1 MKKNNNKKT
10 KQMKR
15 KGMRSICIYGDI
27 NNLINTF
34 MIFEIELLGQ
44 NCVEI
49 GSLEIVRVSQQIYKQ
64 YILH

>member
-15 KGMRSICIYGDI
+15 KGMRSIFIYGDI

-44 NCVEI
+44 NYVEI
-49 GSLEIVRVSQQIYKQ
+49 RSLEIVRVSQQIYKQ

>member
-15 KGMRSICIYGDI
+15 KGMRSIFIYGDI

-49 GSLEIVRVSQQIYKQ
+49 RSLEIVRVSQQIYKQ

>member
-15 KGMRSICIYGDI
+15 KGMRSIFIYRDI

-49 GSLEIVRVSQQIYKQ
+49 RSLEIVRVSQQIYKQ

>member
-1 MKKNNNKKT
+1 
-10 KQMKR
+10 MKR
-15 KGMRSICIYGDI
+15 KGMRSIFIYGDI

-49 GSLEIVRVSQQIYKQ
+49 RSLEIVRVSQQIYKQ

>member
-15 KGMRSICIYGDI
+15 KDMRSIFIYGDI
-27 NNLINTF
+27 SNLINTF

-44 NCVEI
+44 NYVEI
-49 GSLEIVRVSQQIYKQ
+49 RSLEIVRVSQQIYKQ

>member
-27 NNLINTF
+27 NSLINTF
-34 MIFEIELLGQ
+34 MIFVIELLGQ

-49 GSLEIVRVSQQIYKQ
+49 RSLEIVRVSQQIYKQ

>member
-15 KGMRSICIYGDI
+15 KGMRSICIYEDI

-49 GSLEIVRVSQQIYKQ
+49 RSLEIVRVSQQIYKQ

>member
-15 KGMRSICIYGDI
+15 KDMRSIFIYGDI

-49 GSLEIVRVSQQIYKQ
+49 RSLEIVRVSQQIYKQ